1 MSTPNPFAAVQVN
14 LVSEVSFQKL
24 IVVSSPP
31 HVGPVGV
38 VDHEVCPLYRVPPT
52 GAHLG
57 ALSVPPDD

>member
-1 MSTPNPFAAVQVN
+1 MMPQKKAGANGYRNVETMSTPNPFVAVQVN

-38 VDHEVCPLYRVPPT
+38 VDHEVCPL
-52 GAHLG
+52 H
-57 ALSVPPDD
+57 